1 VATFISNSPDE
12 TEEFARRFANDI
24 KPGDVFALKG
34 DLGAGKTQF
43 VKGLVAGLGTDAAV
57 ASPTFTIIHEY
68 AGGRLPIYHFDL
80 LRLVDR
86 PSVERLGLDE
96 YFFGEGVCVV
106 EWADHFPDLIPEHAR
121 WIEFEIKSENVREIG
136 FR

>member
-1 VATFISNSPDE
+1 MATFISNSSDE
-12 TEEFARRFANDI
+12 TEEFARLFANDI

-121 WIEFEIKSENVREIG
+121 WIEFEIKSENVREIA